1 MRQPAWLPTYDHVH
15 LDFVHLDG
23 DNIIHGTRHE
33 LLELCREH
41 NIHRRSITPFSTR
54 MGRGHVIQG
63 TGSRRDNTVCL
74 LNEDMEW
81 GHYRILPPFLGYNP
95 FLQFWDLVKLLEKL
109 TEDYSEGTPTRALA
123 DAMMQSV
130 GSGCRPRGPAS
141 AASTSG
147 SSTRCLPCGSTR

>member
-54 MGRGHVIQG
+54 MGRGHVIQAPAAAA
-63 TGSRRDNTVCL
+63 T
-74 LNEDMEW
+74 
-81 GHYRILPPFLGYNP
+81 
-95 FLQFWDLVKLLEKL
+95 
-109 TEDYSEGTPTRALA
+109 TPCA
-123 DAMMQSV
+123 
-130 GSGCRPRGPAS
+130 
-141 AASTSG
+141 
-147 SSTRCLPCGSTR
+147 SSTRTWSGGTTASCRRSSATTRSCSSGTW